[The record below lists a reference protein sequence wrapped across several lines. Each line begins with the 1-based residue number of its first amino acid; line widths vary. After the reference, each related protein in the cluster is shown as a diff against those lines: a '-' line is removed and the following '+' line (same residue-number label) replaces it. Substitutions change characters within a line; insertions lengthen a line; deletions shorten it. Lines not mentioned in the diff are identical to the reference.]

1 MVSFTLASL
10 AKVGL
15 KNEDDDERMAK
26 LGNQWL
32 VGEDDNREDQVVVV
46 GGNEDDDE
54 RVAKLGNQCHH
65 RY

>member
-1 MVSFTLASL
+1 
-10 AKVGL
+10 
-15 KNEDDDERMAK
+15 MAK

-32 VGEDDNREDQVVVV
+32 VGEDDNREDQAVVV

>member
-1 MVSFTLASL
+1 
-10 AKVGL
+10 
-15 KNEDDDERMAK
+15 MAK

-32 VGEDDNREDQVVVV
+32 VGEDDNKEDQGVVV